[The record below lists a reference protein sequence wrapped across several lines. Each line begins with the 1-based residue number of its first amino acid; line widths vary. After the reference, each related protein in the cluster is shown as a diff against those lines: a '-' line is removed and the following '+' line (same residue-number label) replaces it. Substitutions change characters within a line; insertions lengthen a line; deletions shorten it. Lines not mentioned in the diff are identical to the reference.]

1 MRTGLVVLSFLIAT
15 QSIVFAQEKLA
26 EESVTESRYD
36 YTADWPSGRGFEVGD
51 TVPDIPLVDMN
62 GDEIRFS
69 NFLGKRYV
77 LYCWASW

>member
-26 EESVTESRYD
+26 EESATESGYD